1 MEQSAEEIVAT
12 SDSRAV
18 RMAFDERNAGYLRPV
33 LMLLVALFA
42 VSLIVWLTRSRWV
55 HAAEDWGMVAID
67 VALVY
72 ALGETRTDRFSRFVR
87 DHLSA
92 MVIASMT
99 LQSAA
104 GLILA
109 PRSID
114 AAIPWAMMFPWFMIG
129 FRLLPLEL
137 TLLHGTLCAMSVI
150 NALFVPKERAP
161 LIAAS
166 IFMNLFAF
174 GLGAYLSRR
183 RRREVLGVWRE
194 RRRHAA
200 EVVRMRDE
208 LQYAREIQL
217 SMLPDA
223 PPSLDW
229 VDVAGISIPATEV
242 GGDYYDYFVVGDRL
256 AIVSGDVAGHGLASG
271 IVLATLRSGFTLLR
285 DSLTDPAAVL
295 ARLHDL
301 VSETSRRRTLVTC
314 AVLLLD
320 PIEKRA
326 TIANAAHPPVIVK
339 RGNNVETID
348 IYTPPLGVKLAFEVA
363 KREMTIEPGD
373 VFVLHT
379 DGVYEAMNERGDSYG
394 VDRLVSLIASSR
406 AFTAGEL
413 RDEIVRDVDVFRGSE
428 KQRDDI
434 TVVVA
439 TIRAC

>member
-1 MEQSAEEIVAT
+1 
-12 SDSRAV
+12 
-18 RMAFDERNAGYLRPV
+18 
-33 LMLLVALFA
+33 
-42 VSLIVWLTRSRWV
+42 
-55 HAAEDWGMVAID
+55 
-67 VALVY
+67 
-72 ALGETRTDRFSRFVR
+72 
-87 DHLSA
+87 
-92 MVIASMT
+92 
-99 LQSAA
+99 
-104 GLILA
+104 
-109 PRSID
+109 
-114 AAIPWAMMFPWFMIG
+114 
-129 FRLLPLEL
+129 
-137 TLLHGTLCAMSVI
+137 
-150 NALFVPKERAP
+150 
-161 LIAAS
+161 
-166 IFMNLFAF
+166 
-174 GLGAYLSRR
+174 
-183 RRREVLGVWRE
+183 
-194 RRRHAA
+194 
-200 EVVRMRDE
+200 MRDE

-314 AVLLLD
+314 VVLLLD
-320 PIEKRA
+320 RVEKRA

-413 RDEIVRDVDVFRGSE
+413 RDEIVSDVDVFRGSE

>member
-18 RMAFDERNAGYLRPV
+18 RMAFDERNAGYFRMI
-33 LMLLVALFA
+33 LMLFVALFFI
-42 VSLIVWLTRSRWV
+42 SLIVRLARMQWM
-55 HAAEDWGMVAID
+55 HAVDDWAMVALDAVLIYLL
-67 VALVY
+67 A
-72 ALGETRTDRFSRFVR
+72 ETRAGRAAKFVR
-87 DHLSA
+87 HHLTA
-92 MVIASMT
+92 VIMAAMT
-99 LQSAA
+99 LHSAV
-104 GLILA
+104 GLILS
-109 PRSID
+109 PRSAD
-114 AAIPWAMMFPWFMIG
+114 SAIPWSMMLPWFMIG
-129 FRLLPLEL
+129 FRMLPLEL
-137 TLLHGTLCAMSVI
+137 TLLHGALCATSVI
-150 NALFVPKERAP
+150 NAVFVPKEKGP
-161 LIAAS
+161 LIAAGV
-166 IFMNLFAF
+166 FMNLFAF

-183 RRREVLGVWRE
+183 RRREILGVWHE
-194 RRRHAA
+194 RRCYAA

-217 SMLPDA
+217 SMLPEA

-229 VDVAGISIPATEV
+229 VDVAGVSIPATEV

-285 DSLTDPAAVL
+285 DSLTDPAGVL

-301 VSETSRRRTLVTC
+301 VAETSRRRTLVTC

-320 PIEKRA
+320 PKEKRA
-326 TIANAAHPPVIVK
+326 TIANAAHPPIIVR
-339 RGNNVETID
+339 RGNSVETID
-348 IYTPPLGVKLAFEVA
+348 IYSPPLGVKLAFEVA
-363 KREMTIEPGD
+363 KYEMTIETGD

-379 DGVYEAMNERGDSYG
+379 DGVYEAMNDRGESYG
-394 VDRLVSLIASSR
+394 VDRLVALIGASR

-413 RDEIVRDVDVFRGSE
+413 RDAIVRDVEVFRGRE

>member
-18 RMAFDERNAGYLRPV
+18 RMAFDERNAGYLRTI

-42 VSLIVWLTRSRWV
+42 ISLIVWLARGHWV
-55 HAAEDWGMVAID
+55 HAAEDWGMVALD
-67 VALVY
+67 VALIY
-72 ALGETRTDRFSRFVR
+72 AMGEKRGDRFSRFVR
-87 DHLSA
+87 DHLA
-92 MVIASMT
+92 AVIIASMT
-99 LQSAA
+99 LQSVM
-104 GLILA
+104 GLVLS
-109 PRSID
+109 PRNVD
-114 AAIPWAMMFPWFMIG
+114 GAIPWAMMFPWFMLG

-137 TLLHGTLCAMSVI
+137 VLLHGALCATSVV
-150 NALFVPKERAP
+150 NAVFVPKEKAP
-161 LIAAS
+161 LIAAAV
-166 IFMNLFAF
+166 FMNLFAF

-183 RRREVLGVWRE
+183 RRREVLGVWHE

-229 VDVAGISIPATEV
+229 VDVAGVSIPATEV
-242 GGDYYDYFVVGDRL
+242 GGDYYDYFIVGDRL

-301 VSETSRRRTLVTC
+301 VAETSRRRTLVTC

-320 PIEKRA
+320 PKEKRA
-326 TIANAAHPPVIVK
+326 TIANAAHPPVIVR
-339 RGNNVETID
+339 RGNTVQTID
-348 IYTPPLGVKLAFEVA
+348 IYTPPLGVRLAFDVA
-363 KREMTIEPGD
+363 KHEMTIERGD

-379 DGVYEAMNERGDSYG
+379 DGVYEAMNDRGESYG
-394 VDRLVSLIASSR
+394 VDRLVALIASSR
-406 AFTAGEL
+406 AFTATEL
-413 RDEIVRDVDVFRGSE
+413 RDAIVRDVEVFRERE